1 MEKLK
6 KFAYREKLTSTKM
19 NQMIDEIEGK
29 MDKNLSNLS
38 AEGEE
43 KIKEITGIGD
53 IDAALAAIL
62 GTEV

>member
-1 MEKLK
+1 MEKFIYK
-6 KFAYREKLTSTKM
+6 EKLTSQKL
-19 NQMIDEIEGK
+19 NQMVDEIEGK

-43 KIKEITGIGD
+43 KIKEVAGIGD
-53 IDAALAAIL
+53 INAALAAIL